1 MSDIRIK
8 VVAYG
13 IARDIIGGKEMALSL
28 AEGISASETMSILKK
43 QFPALD
49 QLSSLQLAINE
60 EYVADIHPIK
70 EGDEL
75 VLIPPVSGG

>member
-8 VVAYG
+8 VVAFG
-13 IARDIIGGKEMALSL
+13 IARDIIGGRELDLSL
-28 AEGISASETMSILKK
+28 NEGLFASQAMDILRER
-43 QFPALD
+43 FPAFD

-60 EYVADIHPIK
+60 EYVTDKYLIK